1 MRTQYKAVLAMLLGG
16 ALVLTGCG
24 SEKESATADQPE
36 STTITIAT
44 HDSWNMSEEV
54 LAAFTEKTGI
64 TVKLQAHGDAGT
76 LTNKLVL
83 TKDRPIADGVF
94 GIDNTFATRA
104 VEEGVLADYRPAD
117 APASVSGFAL
127 DGEAGEQLTPIDYGD
142 VCINVDDTW
151 FAEKKLAPPVTL
163 EDLTKPAYADLL
175 VVPGATSSSP
185 GLAFLLATIGTYGD
199 DWTGYWEKLV
209 DNGVKV
215 VAGWTDAYTVDFTA
229 GGGDGDRP
237 IVLSYSSSPPFTVPE
252 GGDGPTTSALL
263 DTCFRQVEY
272 AGVLAGARNPTNTQK
287 FIDFMLTEPFQAA
300 LPDNMYVYPV
310 DTSLALP
317 AGWDQWAPTAPE
329 PIEVAADDISSNRA
343 EWLRE
348 WRDLTTR

>member
-1 MRTQYKAVLAMLLGG
+1 MRTQYRAVLAMLLGG

-44 HDSWNMSEEV
+44 HDSWNMTEEV
-54 LAAFTEKTGI
+54 LAEFTEQTGI

-142 VCINVDDTW
+142 VCINIDDTW

-163 EDLTKPAYADLL
+163 EDLTKPAYEDLL

-209 DNGVKV
+209 ENGVKID
-215 VAGWTDAYTVDFTA
+215 AGWTDAYTVDFTA
-229 GGGDGDRP
+229 GGGKGDRP

-252 GGDGPTTSALL
+252 GGDEPTTSALL
-263 DTCFRQVEY
+263 GTCFRQVEY
-272 AGVLAGARNPTNTQK
+272 AGVLAGSRNPTNTQK
-287 FIDFMLTEPFQAA
+287 FIDFMLTESFQAA

-310 DTSLALP
+310 DTTVALP
-317 AGWDQWAPTAPE
+317 AGWSEWAPTAPE
-329 PIEVAADDISSNRA
+329 PIEVSASDISSNRT